1 MNFDFMTR
9 EMWDALILGTMILAL
24 ALSAVRI
31 YADFSRKDNNGM
43 S

>member
-9 EMWDALILGTMILAL
+9 EMWDALILGTLILAL

-31 YADFSRKDNNGM
+31 YADFSWKDDNGL

>member
-1 MNFDFMTR
+1 MHFDFMTR
-9 EMWDALILGTMILAL
+9 EMWDALILGTLILAL

-31 YADFSRKDNNGM
+31 YADFSRKDDNGL

>member
-1 MNFDFMTR
+1 MNFEFLTR
-9 EMWDALILGTMILAL
+9 EIWDALILGTMILAL

>member
-1 MNFDFMTR
+1 MNFEFMTR

-31 YADFSRKDNNGM
+31 YTDFSRKDDNGL